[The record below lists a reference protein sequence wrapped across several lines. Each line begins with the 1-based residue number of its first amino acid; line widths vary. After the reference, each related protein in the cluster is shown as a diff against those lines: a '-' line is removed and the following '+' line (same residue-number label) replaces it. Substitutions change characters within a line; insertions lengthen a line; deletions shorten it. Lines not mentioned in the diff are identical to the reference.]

1 MPIVD
6 IDGVGHVELDDSF
19 TSMSA
24 RDQEKTINEIT
35 SRASQKTEAPISSL
49 SDLGGA
55 IAHDFK
61 NPPNELSI
69 VGMAGRA
76 WKAFNDPIPTDPE
89 EMRKRALDIAMTASP
104 LSAGSMARRGLPLAA
119 SKSSVPTREL
129 QAGATELDNIKS
141 QIEVLANKRTA
152 KYDEAIAAQ
161 QRGDTQA
168 FERAKSEVQAFDKPI
183 EDLVNQ
189 RRKIQPDT
197 VTKLGPGST
206 TGIHGPVS
214 AQTREQALSTEN
226 LLKTG
231 GDAYNEARR
240 LDLAMN
246 PQSAQTLSNN
256 IKQTLDH
263 EGFTD
268 YTTPGTF
275 RVIERLK
282 EPKTKMEM
290 TDPETGEVSKEV
302 VSHIKD
308 VLAVRQ
314 VLNRLGA
321 NPNEKAAA
329 AIAKGKIDTYLENL
343 KNPRDAIY
351 GEDGARAAEL
361 VGKGGEGPGNYA
373 AGMRAKTLEKSYGK
387 AEQNAAS
394 AGSGANIDNAIR
406 QQAKSLLNSE
416 KKTRGWSQEEKAQL
430 QKIVSGTFV
439 GNAARYLGKL
449 APTGIVSGGIVGGAG
464 LAGGA
469 PGILAAGAAM
479 AFGFSAKKLAD
490 HLTKSEWNKL
500 DTMIRSRSPMG
511 ERMAAPLKDW
521 VRSGHALSAAPTIQ
535 NYVAFKMAATNLAN
549 NLKDIGIKL
558 NPGDLIRTLGGQ
570 GPVPAPAENK

>member
-1 MPIVD
+1 MPIVE
-6 IDGVGHVELDDSF
+6 ISGVGQVELDDSF
-19 TSMSA
+19 TSMPA

-35 SRASQKTEAPISSL
+35 SRMSQKTEAPISSM

-61 NPPNELSI
+61 NPPNELSLI
-69 VGMAGRA
+69 GMAGRA

-89 EMRKRALDIAMTASP
+89 AIGKRALDIAMSASP
-104 LSAGSMARRGLPLAA
+104 LSAGSLARRGLPLAA
-119 SKSSVPTREL
+119 SRSSVPAREIEASAP
-129 QAGATELDNIKS
+129 QAA
-141 QIEVLANKRTA
+141 
-152 KYDEAIAAQ
+152 
-161 QRGDTQA
+161 
-168 FERAKSEVQAFDKPI
+168 
-183 EDLVNQ
+183 
-189 RRKIQPDT
+189 
-197 VTKLGPGST
+197 
-206 TGIHGPVS
+206 
-214 AQTREQALSTEN
+214 TREQALSTES

-246 PQSAQTLSNN
+246 PKSAQTLSNN

-275 RVIERLK
+275 RVIDRLK

-290 TDPETGEVSKEV
+290 TDPATGEVSQET

-343 KNPRDAIY
+343 KNPRDAVY
-351 GEDGARAAEL
+351 GQDGARAAEL
-361 VGKGGEGPGNYA
+361 VGRGGEGPGNYA
-373 AGMRAKTLEKSYGK
+373 AGMRAKTLEKAYGK

-416 KKTRGWSQEEKAQL
+416 KKTRGWSQEEKDQL
-430 QKIVSGTFV
+430 QNIVKGTFV

-469 PGILAAGAAM
+469 PGILAAGATM

-490 HLTKSEWNKL
+490 HLTKSQWNKL
-500 DTMIRSRSPMG
+500 DTMVRSRSPMG

-521 VRSGHALSAAPTIQ
+521 VKSGHALSAAPTIQ

-558 NPGDLIRTLGGQ
+558 NPADLIRTLQ
-570 GPVPAPAENK
+570 GPMPAPAENK